1 MLNFTLLNI
10 FFKKVGPPVKYGFN
24 VHFTSVAAFQTRHC
38 KLIAVQKTRRPET
51 QGLCRPLYQTV
62 WFSCQTA
69 QTEKHIERD
78 QGAYE
83 TYAYGMKKKKK

>member
-1 MLNFTLLNI
+1 MLCGT
-10 FFKKVGPPVKYGFN
+10 GFN
-24 VHFTSVAAFQTRHC
+24 AHFTSVAAFQARHC

-62 WFSCQTA
+62 RFSCQTA
-69 QTEKHIERD
+69 QTEKHVERG

-83 TYAYGMKKKKK
+83 TYAYGTLLKKNSEAILNICTKDI